1 MQNHEFYEE
10 LCAAAA
16 IGQASPE
23 ELCELEQH
31 ARECFACRREY
42 ASYLELASRQF
53 ASNTPQPELS
63 IEEARACLNS
73 DQITARFFERAGQE
87 GITFSQGAAELGKK
101 DSRKAAN
108 PIRMVQRS
116 TRVALFVVPSALAAT
131 LLMVVLMPHL
141 KKTGSGASTPVVAT
155 LPGVSTFSNA
165 TQLKTK
171 QFADLE
177 AAQLAL
183 QAKTEALTADLR
195 DKTSQL
201 AKAEQDA
208 KSTGEDRRRLQE
220 ERNQLTAELDEA
232 RKKLADSQGA
242 ISAAK
247 QEIARL
253 RERDEEQQAT
263 LVADNAR
270 IQDLSDQLTQKSNV
284 MDNEH
289 QLLAAGRDITDLM
302 GARNLHI
309 VDVADTDAQGKKKPA
324 FGRIFYTEGKS
335 LIFYAYD
342 LNETKLANAS
352 YQYRIWAKK
361 EGQDAKVQHLGI
373 FYADDKMQRRWA
385 FKCND
390 PKVLKDIDS
399 VFVTLEPAG
408 SAPSRPKGQN
418 LMYAYLLGQPN
429 HP

>member
-1 MQNHEFYEE
+1 VQNHEFYEE

-31 ARECFACRREY
+31 TRECFACRREY
-42 ASYLELASRQF
+42 ASYLELAARQF
-53 ASNTPQPELS
+53 ACNTPQPELS

-87 GITFSQGAAELGKK
+87 GITFSPSAAELGKE
-101 DSRKAAN
+101 DSHKVEHR
-108 PIRMVQRS
+108 IRMVRRS
-116 TRVALFVVPSALAAT
+116 PRTALVLVPSALAAA
-131 LLMVVLMPHL
+131 LLMAVLVLHF
-141 KKTGSGASTPVVAT
+141 KRAGAGTLAPLAPTAQVA
-155 LPGVSTFSNA
+155 STFSNA
-165 TQLKTK
+165 AQLKTK

-177 AAQLAL
+177 AARLAL

-201 AKAEQDA
+201 AKMEQDA

-220 ERNQLTAELDEA
+220 ERNQLAAELDEA
-232 RKKLADSQGA
+232 RKKLADSQDA
-242 ISAAK
+242 SSTAK

-253 RERDEEQQAT
+253 HERDEEQQAT
-263 LVADNAR
+263 LVADR
-270 IQDLSDQLTQKSNV
+270 VHIQDLTEQLAQKSTA
-284 MDNEH
+284 MDDEH
-289 QLLAAGRDITDLM
+289 QLLAAGHDITDLM

-309 VDVADTDAQGKKKPA
+309 VDVADTDAQGKSKPA

-342 LNETKLANAS
+342 LNEAKLVKAN

-373 FYADDKMQRRWA
+373 FYADDKAQRRWA

-399 VFVTLEPAG
+399 VFVTLEPAS